1 MVISNLL
8 LGDDFIDWERYYKD
22 AHPHN
27 KPQFKSRDKKLKLKS
42 TTLNGIYVLPRL
54 KPEWTGTLGTNPRF
68 GDFIFEPL
76 DDYVDSFFETD
87 RYLDEFQVR
96 INLQIEHLEKTQKLS
111 SHIKPIIGIYKGFN
125 FLDTI
130 CWKIEDGG
138 TDFLNI
144 KLGSHK
150 DFNLLSNIF
159 FPIKYMKMSYG
170 AFEKR
175 LHREYCAGKAAW
187 NIFFSEY
194 ETPSE

>member
-1 MVISNLL
+1 MIISDTHIGSQFCRERQLL
-8 LGDDFIDWERYYKD
+8 DLLRTKEYDQLILNGDIIEF
-22 AHPHN
+22 
-27 KPQFKSRDKKLKLKS
+27 LKIPTFTEKAAELLKS
-42 TTLNGIYVLPRL
+42 IDYNKEVIYVIGNHDKAL
-54 KPEWTGTLGTNPRF
+54 EG
-68 GDFIFEPL
+68 FIG
-76 DDYVDSFFETD
+76 S
-87 RYLDEFQVR
+87 
-96 INLQIEHLEKTQKLS
+96 
-111 SHIKPIIGIYKGFN
+111 
-125 FLDTI
+125 
-130 CWKIEDGG
+130 
-138 TDFLNI
+138 DFLNI